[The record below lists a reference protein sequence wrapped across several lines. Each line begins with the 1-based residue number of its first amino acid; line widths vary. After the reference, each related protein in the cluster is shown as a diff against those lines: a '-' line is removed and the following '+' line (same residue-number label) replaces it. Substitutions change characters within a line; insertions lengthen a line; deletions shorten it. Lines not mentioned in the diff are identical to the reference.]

1 MIWEKKSENFTSS
14 PDYSARPVTL
24 FTASIPD
31 ALFWNTEHP
40 HLYTCICELL
50 SPEETI
56 LDHQETTFGFRTAE
70 FRADGFYLNGE
81 KTFLRGLNRHQC
93 YPYVGY
99 AASASLQREDVRI
112 LQEELGCNAVRTSHY
127 PQSQH
132 FLNECDRLV
141 TLVFTEI
148 PGWQHIG
155 DTTWQK
161 QAVRNTREMILQNR
175 NHPSIILWGVRINE
189 SQDDDEF
196 YKHTNALAHRL
207 DPSRAT
213 SGVRYIENSH
223 LLEDV
228 YAYNDFSHNGITPG
242 AKPKKEVSPIP
253 GKRSRSM
260 PFATAGCGM
269 PLTKSVNI
277 PDALAG
283 VCLIIQPTRTLVPV
297 TACAITA

>member
-1 MIWEKKSENFTSS
+1 MIYDRCTFGWNS
-14 PDYSARPVTL
+14 VTL

-132 FLNECDRLV
+132 FLDECDRL
-141 TLVFTEI
+141 LF
-148 PGWQHIG
+148 PG
-155 DTTWQK
+155 
-161 QAVRNTREMILQNR
+161 
-175 NHPSIILWGVRINE
+175 RIT
-189 SQDDDEF
+189 DM
-196 YKHTNALAHRL
+196 L
-207 DPSRAT
+207 PSRNFGKNKQPYFITLAT
-213 SGVRYIENSH
+213 
-223 LLEDV
+223 
-228 YAYNDFSHNGITPG
+228 
-242 AKPKKEVSPIP
+242 
-253 GKRSRSM
+253 
-260 PFATAGCGM
+260 
-269 PLTKSVNI
+269 
-277 PDALAG
+277 
-283 VCLIIQPTRTLVPV
+283 
-297 TACAITA
+297 